1 MTSFQGKSEKRQPRG
16 SIWDGP
22 FAWKYQK
29 DNDEIEELIKLLFF
43 LVAGRKE

>member
-1 MTSFQGKSEKRQPRG
+1 VFKYKKPVELRFYG
-16 SIWDGP
+16 
-22 FAWKYQK
+22 FFVAWKYQK